1 MAVVTGKA
9 SLKKFSREITLPQP
23 VFVSEIPEI
32 LGMDAEYHENIIVT
46 RDNRV
51 LMQDEL
57 IFDGDEV
64 EIFIA
69 VMGG

>member
-9 SLKKFSREITLPQP
+9 SLKKFSREIALPQP